1 MKSIINFFP
10 KSRKISIEK
19 FVTNAMYD
27 KNYGYYSKKIPFGK
41 NGDFI
46 TAPDISTLFSEM
58 LALWIVSFWEH
69 LRKPKIFNIV
79 ELGPG
84 NGQMSFDLVKVFKKF
99 PDFFHSCNICLYEKS
114 EYLTKIQKKKLHR
127 EKIQWVKSFKE
138 IKKGPVIFLGNE
150 FFDSIPIKQYV
161 KINSIL
167 YEKFVKLEKNY
178 EINTFLKK
186 TNLKILKELKNFN
199 LTDSQSFIEYPKQGL
214 KELDLILNTIK
225 RLSGGLLLIDYGF
238 FKPKSFDTLQS
249 LKNHKKNIIFDN
261 IGEADITSLVNF
273 SLLKNYLKKKRLK
286 VNNIVTQEFYLK
298 RMGIIN
304 RAEILSKKMSFKE
317 KSDLYFRLQ
326 RLIDPNQ
333 MGELFKVIS
342 AFKLKKN
349 YSLGFI

>member
-114 EYLTKIQKKKLHR
+114 EYLTKIQKKK
-127 EKIQWVKSFKE
+127 
-138 IKKGPVIFLGNE
+138 
-150 FFDSIPIKQYV
+150 
-161 KINSIL
+161 
-167 YEKFVKLEKNY
+167 
-178 EINTFLKK
+178 
-186 TNLKILKELKNFN
+186 
-199 LTDSQSFIEYPKQGL
+199 
-214 KELDLILNTIK
+214 
-225 RLSGGLLLIDYGF
+225 
-238 FKPKSFDTLQS
+238 
-249 LKNHKKNIIFDN
+249 
-261 IGEADITSLVNF
+261 IT
-273 SLLKNYLKKKRLK
+273 
-286 VNNIVTQEFYLK
+286 
-298 RMGIIN
+298 
-304 RAEILSKKMSFKE
+304 
-317 KSDLYFRLQ
+317 
-326 RLIDPNQ
+326 
-333 MGELFKVIS
+333 
-342 AFKLKKN
+342 
-349 YSLGFI
+349 